1 MKKYGDRLSVF
12 EGLAQF
18 TRGGLTKDDLIVSKS
33 GKIVSRKKSE
43 AAKKNYETFG
53 FSKRKI
59 EKVEEVVEEKQEKPE
74 KKKRKRRKK
83 KTE

>member
-43 AAKKNYETFG
+43 AAKKNYETYG
-53 FSKRKI
+53 FSKRK
-59 EKVEEVVEEKQEKPE
+59 VEEVEEKQEKPE

>member
-53 FSKRKI
+53 FSKRK
-59 EKVEEVVEEKQEKPE
+59 VEEVVEEKQEKPE